1 MADINVATQ
10 SEGSQKK
17 RKFHNKKKVKKV
29 DNYEPNAPKEILDIK
44 IEELEL
50 SEKTYN
56 SLKEG
61 GIVTVR
67 DLAKRRMS
75 EMYRIKNISKKN
87 CFEILKK
94 LEKYHIAFRDEER
107 TESAA
112 QTEGGQES
120 QDNRNINRDRRDVK
134 TEEKRA
140 EKRSDKRD
148 EIKNDRNKRNDSRD
162 SAPREEI
169 DKDELVKFYRKK
181 KWGFKDWQNREVIAP
196 DFDEAFPFRE
206 DLACVERDEKLGYID
221 KKGEVVIPF
230 LYDSALSFSEGLAS
244 VTIGDKSGYIDK
256 EGNTVFPLEYD
267 SATSFYDGKAI
278 IKKDGRWGFLNKEG
292 EIRWK

>member
-1 MADINVATQ
+1 MADINMATQ
-10 SEGSQKK
+10 GESAQKK
-17 RKFHNKKKVKKV
+17 RRFHNKKKAKKV

-61 GIVTVR
+61 GVITVR

-94 LEKYHIAFRDEER
+94 LEKYNVTFRDEER
-107 TESAA
+107 AVESA
-112 QTEGGQES
+112 QTDAGQEI
-120 QDNRNINRDRRDVK
+120 QDGKNVNRERRDVRIEEK
-134 TEEKRA
+134 KADKRLDRREEKRP
-140 EKRSDKRD
+140 
-148 EIKNDRNKRNDSRD
+148 DRNKRNDSRD
-162 SAPREEI
+162 AAPREEI
-169 DKDELVKFYRKK
+169 DKDELIKFYRKK
-181 KWGFKDWQNREVIAP
+181 KWGFKDWQNKEVIAP
-196 DFDEAFPFRE
+196 EFDEAFPFRE

-221 KKGEVVIPF
+221 KKGEIVIPF

>member
-1 MADINVATQ
+1 MADINEATQ
-10 SEGSQKK
+10 SDNAQKK
-17 RKFHNKKKVKKV
+17 RKFHGKKKAKKV

-44 IEELEL
+44 IEALEL

-56 SLKEG
+56 SLAEG
-61 GIVTVR
+61 GVLTVR

-94 LEKYHIAFRDEER
+94 LEKYNIGFRDEEN
-107 TESAA
+107 SAA
-112 QTEGGQES
+112 GVHT
-120 QDNRNINRDRRDVK
+120 DNRGEAADKNAARDRRDSR
-134 TEEKRA
+134 EEKRG
-140 EKRSDKRD
+140 DKRPERKED
-148 EIKNDRNKRNDSRD
+148 RKPEKNRRNDQRD
-162 SAPREEI
+162 NAPREEI

-181 KWGFKDWQNREVIAP
+181 KWGFRDWQNKEVIAP